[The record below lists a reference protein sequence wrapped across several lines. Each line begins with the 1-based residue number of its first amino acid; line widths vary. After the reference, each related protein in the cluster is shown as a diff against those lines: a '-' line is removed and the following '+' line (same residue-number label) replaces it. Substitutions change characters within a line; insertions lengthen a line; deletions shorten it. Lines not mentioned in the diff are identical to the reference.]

1 MGFVSEDGTG
11 MRRRGCSCSKEDFLP
26 EESFKSWENYVKAL
40 KETPARLWDRVLTR
54 SGDQAEIEAKSRS
67 HNEMKKTLSWWD
79 LMWFGMGAVI
89 GAGIFVLTGL
99 EARDHAGPAVVLSYV
114 VSGIS
119 ALLSVFCYT
128 EFAVEIP
135 VAGGSFAYLRV
146 ELGDFVAFIAAGNII
161 LEYVI
166 GGAAVARSWT
176 SYLATLCNQKPED
189 FRIHASGL
197 AKDYNELDPI
207 AIGIIIVVCLFAVF
221 STKGSSRLNYI
232 ASCVHIVVIL
242 FIIIA
247 GLINADTDNY
257 RNFAPYKAR
266 GVFKASAVLFFAYVG
281 FDAVAT
287 MAEETKN
294 PARDIPIGLIG
305 SMVITTTLYC
315 LLAITLC
322 LMQPYKDI
330 NVDAPFSVAFKAVG
344 MNWAKYVVAAGALKG
359 MTSVLLVGAVGQARY
374 LTHIA
379 RTHMMPPWFANV
391 NSKTGTPINATVVML
406 VATAVVAFFTSL
418 GVLANLLSISTLFIF
433 MLVSVALLVRR
444 YYVTG
449 VTTTANRN
457 KFIACIAL
465 ILGSSIGTSAY
476 WGISEDGW
484 IGYCITVP
492 IWILAT
498 IGIKVFVPHAR
509 DPKLWG
515 VPLVPWLPSVSIAIN
530 IFLLGSI
537 DRDSF
542 IRFGVWTFLLL
553 IYYLFFGLHAT
564 YDTAK
569 EYEGK
574 DYGLV
579 LKKTEE
585 GNIPSTASISATVD
599 HQNGHANP
607 SA

>member
-1 MGFVSEDGTG
+1 MGVLSEDGTG
-11 MRRRGCSCSKEDFLP
+11 LRRRGC
-26 EESFKSWENYVKAL
+26 
-40 KETPARLWDRVLTR
+40 
-54 SGDQAEIEAKSRS
+54 
-67 HNEMKKTLSWWD
+67 
-79 LMWFGMGAVI
+79 
-89 GAGIFVLTGL
+89 
-99 EARDHAGPAVVLSYV
+99 
-114 VSGIS
+114 
-119 ALLSVFCYT
+119 
-128 EFAVEIP
+128 
-135 VAGGSFAYLRV
+135 GSFAYLRV
-146 ELGDFVAFIAAGNII
+146 ELGEFVAFIAAGNII
-161 LEYVI
+161 LEYII

-176 SYLATLCNQKPED
+176 SYLATLCNQDPDD
-189 FRIHASGL
+189 FRIHASAL
-197 AKDYNELDPI
+197 TDDYNELDPI
-207 AIGIIIVVCLFAVF
+207 AIGIIAVICLFAVF

-232 ASCVHIVVIL
+232 ASVVHIVVIL

-257 RNFAPYKAR
+257 RDFAPYKVR
-266 GVFKASAVLFFAYVG
+266 GIFKASAVLFFAYVG

-294 PARDIPIGLIG
+294 PARDIPIGLVG

-330 NVDAPFSVAFKAVG
+330 DKDAPFSVAFKAVG

-391 NSKTGTPINATVVML
+391 SPKTGTPINATVVML
-406 VATAVVAFFTSL
+406 AATAIVAFFTKL
-418 GVLANLLSISTLFIF
+418 DVLANLLSISTLFIF

-444 YYVTG
+444 YYVSG
-449 VTTTANRN
+449 VTTTADRN

-465 ILGSSIGTSAY
+465 ILGSSIATSAY
-476 WGISEDGW
+476 WGVTEDW

-515 VPLVPWLPSVSIAIN
+515 VPLVPWLPSASIAIN

-537 DRDSF
+537 DSASF
-542 IRFGVWTFLLL
+542 VRFGVWTVLLL
-553 IYYLFFGLHAT
+553 IYYIFFGLHAS
-564 YDTAK
+564 YDIAK

-574 DYGLV
+574 DYAMT

-585 GNIPSTASISATVD
+585 GNTLSTASMAVAAD
-599 HQNGHANP
+599 QKNGHANP
-607 SA
+607 ST